1 MSFILIEREDNPVRL
16 RGNRVIPST
25 ITFHNKDGLILGDYV
40 GFRSGLQVRLINYGG
55 MILAAPE
62 AKYAYKLGNLIPATL
77 SEEVVH
83 CHASELFVR
92 EAELPTVREYSFSV
106 IHTEDMNQTYDEI
119 TTSMWIPGNIYV
131 GQEQELLAWI
141 KISTQEMVVIGMIIS
156 GEDHDG
162 AVAFVPTMDSSKF
175 ISIRGIQCVH

>member
-1 MSFILIEREDNPVRL
+1 MRTNLEI
-16 RGNRVIPST
+16 
-25 ITFHNKDGLILGDYV
+25 
-40 GFRSGLQVRLINYGG
+40 
-55 MILAAPE
+55 
-62 AKYAYKLGNLIPATL
+62 LIPATL

-83 CHASELFVR
+83 CHAFELFVR

-131 GQEQELLAWI
+131 RQEQELLAWI

-156 GEDHDG
+156 GEDHGG
-162 AVAFVPTMDSSKF
+162 AVAFVPTMDSSKI
-175 ISIRGIQCVH
+175 ISIRGIHESTSH